1 MTVYKT
7 SYLNLLEINIMEAT
21 AVWTHPLIY
30 VDVEPEHDFVGAAT
44 HCEDLAASALESEH
58 MSTQHELYQR
68 LHECLIRLQPTLID
82 PIPENQIAQFTVD
95 VMPRARPAMD
105 TETELL
111 CEYCLALS
119 HLLSGNPLSLSV
131 EETLQGLL
139 YELTCFMVDT
149 MLAPRWLSTPLGL
162 QPIA

>member
-1 MTVYKT
+1 
-7 SYLNLLEINIMEAT
+7 MEAT
-21 AVWTHPLIY
+21 AVWTHPLLF
-30 VDVEPEHDFVGAAT
+30 VNVEPETDFTEVAE
-44 HCEDLAASALESEH
+44 HCENLAASALEAEH
-58 MSTQHELYQR
+58 MQTQHELYQR
-68 LHECLIRLQPTLID
+68 LHECLTQLQPTLLD
-82 PIPENQIAQFTVD
+82 PIPDNLIAQFTVNE
-95 VMPRARPAMD
+95 MPSTEPVMD

-139 YELTCFMVDT
+139 YELTCFMTDT
-149 MLAPRWLSTPLGL
+149 MLAPRWLNTPQGL